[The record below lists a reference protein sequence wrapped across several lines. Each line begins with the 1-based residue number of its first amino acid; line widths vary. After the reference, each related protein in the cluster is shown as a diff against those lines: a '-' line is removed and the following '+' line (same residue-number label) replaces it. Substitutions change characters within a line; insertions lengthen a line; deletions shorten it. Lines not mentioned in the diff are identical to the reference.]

1 MCILPDSTGS
11 LKLRDKQDSSVYIK
25 LSFAGSGAPVF
36 VTTPHVGFT
45 SVTRPHR
52 IGVGHE
58 TVKTKV
64 DALHSEEHMEA
75 SERLMG

>member
-1 MCILPDSTGS
+1 M
-11 LKLRDKQDSSVYIK
+11 RDKQDSSVYIK

-45 SVTRPHR
+45 SVTR

-64 DALHSEEHMEA
+64 DALHFEEHVEAA